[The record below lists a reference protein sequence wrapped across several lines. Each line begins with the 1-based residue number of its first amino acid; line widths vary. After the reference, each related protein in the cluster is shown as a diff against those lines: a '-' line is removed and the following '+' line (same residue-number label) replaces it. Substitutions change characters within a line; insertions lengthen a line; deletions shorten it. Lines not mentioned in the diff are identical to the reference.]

1 MEPTSLDFALMV
13 FEHTGGA
20 EHAYADAVSQAFG
33 EPWAQDIAFAEH
45 HRRDRIVVRGTFA
58 GHYVDADD
66 EADFIGRKT
75 AEGAVAGAAAG
86 LLFGPAGLAVG
97 MVAGGM
103 AGGVANEHSGP
114 RLRSALVDELRN
126 EVPEGSSAVIL
137 MAGPE
142 EVDAM
147 ASALQRH
154 GGRLVRHHLTPEGA
168 QALTSAVAGSPSVA
182 PRAEG

>member
-1 MEPTSLDFALMV
+1 MEPTGLDFALMV
-13 FEHTGGA
+13 FEHTEGA
-20 EHAYADAVSQAFG
+20 ERAYADALSQASD
-33 EPWAQDIAFAEH
+33 EPWAQEIAFAEH
-45 HRRDRIVVRGTFA
+45 HRRDRMVVRGTFA

-66 EADFIGRKT
+66 DGDFIGRKT
-75 AEGAVAGAAAG
+75 GEGVLAGAAVG

-97 MVAGGM
+97 MVAGGT

-114 RLRSALVDELRN
+114 RLRSALIDELRN

-137 MAGPE
+137 MAGTE

-147 ASALQRH
+147 VSALQSH

-168 QALTSAVAGSPSVA
+168 EVLTSAVAGSPSVA